1 MKVTIKEAM
10 KQISILDKDIE
21 KLLDFER
28 RGNLKSFI

>member
-21 KLLDFER
+21 KLLVLNAE
-28 RGNLKSFI
+28 NLRSFI